1 MTQENINLLSLS
13 EFYKVISTKTNN
25 VYIAADNSCYLF
37 DNTMDATEFIKKVP
51 NTTLSEIE
59 LLKPS
64 IFVTDMYNLGIE
76 KINIKKGTEDQF
88 TTIEITK
95 DDCKKKFFNNIT
107 NRNILHL
114 LQTGDKQY
122 LKNLKSCKFICP
134 VFIKMRFPKQY
145 SSLHY
150 ACAKKDEKKYYIL
163 FTTMEEFERWN
174 ELQENK
180 YKPLEV
186 DFVKESSIRRKESI
200 IINPLSN
207 KLIINDNSIKYVI
220 KAS

>member
-76 KINIKKGTEDQF
+76 KINIKKGTVGSDIAEASVVHLQPF
-88 TTIEITK
+88 IYLSL
-95 DDCKKKFFNNIT
+95 DC
-107 NRNILHL
+107 
-114 LQTGDKQY
+114 
-122 LKNLKSCKFICP
+122 
-134 VFIKMRFPKQY
+134 
-145 SSLHY
+145 
-150 ACAKKDEKKYYIL
+150 
-163 FTTMEEFERWN
+163 
-174 ELQENK
+174 
-180 YKPLEV
+180 
-186 DFVKESSIRRKESI
+186 IR
-200 IINPLSN
+200 
-207 KLIINDNSIKYVI
+207 
-220 KAS
+220 